1 MTKPLYVIPGHGHGD
16 PGAGGGG
23 QTEADNV
30 RKLATRIQELASNP
44 DDVSLHPFDRNA
56 YAQGDMNSWKFP
68 AGAQVVELH
77 QDSSGTGAARGAHV
91 IIKDGYSADS
101 FDVALANKLSKI
113 LPGRA
118 SIIVKRGDLANAN
131 RAARRGINYRLVE
144 CGFIDNST
152 DRNIFNTRLDDI
164 ARAILESAGIPV
176 KGGTAS
182 KTGWILDNN
191 RWWYRHSD
199 GSYTSNGWEKIDG
212 RWYAFDKDGWMRTDW
227 YHPTRGEW
235 YWLGQDG
242 AARFGWEKIG
252 DDWYYFAPK
261 AGAGYKQCQM
271 YADAW
276 VGDGK
281 GKEYY
286 LAGDGSMAK
295 GCWVDHA
302 RYYVD
307 GNGIWDKNL

>member
-56 YAQGDMNSWKFP
+56 YAQGDMNTWTFP

-77 QDSSGTGAARGAHV
+77 MDSGPASARGSHV
-91 IIKDGYSADS
+91 VIKRGLNPDS
-101 FDVALANKLSKI
+101 FDTTLARKLNAI
-113 LPGRA
+113 LPGR
-118 SIIVKRGDLANAN
+118 SDIIVGRSDLANVN
-131 RAARRGINYRLVE
+131 RAAARGINYRLVE
-144 CGFIDNST
+144 NGFISNAT
-152 DRNIFNTRLDDI
+152 DRGVFNTRMDDI
-164 ARAILESAGIPV
+164 ARAILESAGVAV
-176 KGGTAS
+176 KGTAA
-182 KTGWILDNN
+182 TRGGWKQDAKG
-191 RWWYRHSD
+191 WWYEHSD
-199 GSYTSNGWEKIDG
+199 GSYAKGGWELING
-212 RWYAFDKDGWMRTDW
+212 RWYAFDGAGYMLTGWH
-227 YHPTRGEW
+227 HPTRGEW

-242 AARFGWEKIG
+242 AARFGWELIDNK
-252 DDWYYFAPK
+252 WYYFAPK
-261 AGAGYKQCQM
+261 AGAGYKECQM

-286 LAGDGSMAK
+286 LTGDGSMAA

-302 RYYVD
+302 RYWVD
-307 GNGIWDKNL
+307 GNGIWDRSR